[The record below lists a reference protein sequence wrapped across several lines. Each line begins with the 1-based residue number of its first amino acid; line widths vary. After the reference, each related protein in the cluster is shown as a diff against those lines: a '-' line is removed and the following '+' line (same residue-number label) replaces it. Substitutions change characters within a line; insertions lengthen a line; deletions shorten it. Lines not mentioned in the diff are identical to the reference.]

1 MEGVNDVSKLAD
13 NLHPLHGYK
22 IRGLREPSGKENDA
36 FIDALQKGLD
46 DAEDD
51 MYQAKLDSFLDTSR
65 GRWLDYWGSWLGL
78 HRLDRDDNTYREAL
92 KEHVLHKRDTI
103 DALREAIA
111 KYLKTNIGNIF
122 IYEPFR
128 DMFIWN
134 GSHWNTYKFW
144 PSTYYRYAVIDVQI
158 DNPFNNVVSEIIN
171 LFRPAGV
178 YWVITS
184 LVNVLNKKAPI
195 IDFSASAGNR
205 FITDDID
212 YIGFIKRNSHYI
224 NTNFSTKTE
233 IDNPFIY
240 NDSMLNGGKVY
251 YRLNRDINGVAWF
264 GQGNNNL
271 QPDYTDNY
279 LKTVEHIRMLS
290 ALQNNQLSR
299 MDDNGVVFNLTPQDN
314 NQRENVLS
322 FASNWSAGNPALNNA
337 QSGIKTTFYLDD
349 DGHQV
354 LRYDLPK
361 GSGTTPVSG
370 YYWYFNL
377 LTSTKYLFSWDM
389 RGENVNGTSSIKN
402 EFATTT
408 RIDNSPISKNWHRFG
423 ATFITNSDNSSRNDL
438 IFYTGLNDNTK
449 DGWIE
454 FRNPCL
460 EKLPDDTDLSN
471 ITTIPKWVD
480 NRINL
485 NKTTPYGIIDFYD
498 YLASYFNASG
508 IDSDEKNLDA
518 ALNQIDSS
526 PIKNLITRFSYIGAD
541 DSTNTLSA
549 YAYNFDYNVW
559 EKLADFNLTSDYQS
573 YKLSFTT
580 IKPYLS
586 KHKVMFVKYVPESYT
601 GTLNTDYFGF
611 SYGNTTFGELDCIM
625 PSQLGLGSDIY
636 SKTSPA
642 KYAVTGKAR
651 AGVDYLFNL
660 SGITTLHS
668 FDRLSTAVQ
677 TSLGSIT
684 YQGDSKYRLSLAYKF
699 NQTVQPLTL
708 KIHNQRTNFYT
719 ARDLTNGTGNLIG
732 IVNIDPIALA
742 KEAGMKISDGDN
754 IDFTIFGYSS
764 GLIQNV
770 AINVIN
776 HFYKDYGQNL
786 MKNDHMLLQPYAN
799 APSYIVLSSDY
810 TSASLHFTGEGVGTY
825 YATLD
830 DENSNLPDTAT
841 ISFSAK
847 GNGNIFGVEVYDL
860 VTDASIE
867 CDTQIDLDDTY
878 YQRISCTIDSGA
890 SKCKAVFFGV
900 SGSSGQFIDIKDIK
914 VETGVIATPYN

>member
-13 NLHPLHGYK
+13 NLHPLQGYK

-46 DAEDD
+46 DAEDG

-78 HRLDRDDNTYREAL
+78 HRLSRDDDTYREAL

-134 GSHWNTYKFW
+134 GSRWNTYKFW

-158 DNPFNNVVSEIIN
+158 DNPFNSVVNEIIN

-195 IDFSASAGNR
+195 IDFSAFAGNR

-224 NTNFSTKTE
+224 NPNFSTKTE
-233 IDNPFIY
+233 VDNPFIY
-240 NDSMLNGGKVY
+240 NGSMLNGGKVY
-251 YRLNRDINGVAWF
+251 YRLNRAINGVAWF
-264 GQGNNNL
+264 GQGNKDLIPNSN
-271 QPDYTDNY
+271 DNY
-279 LKTVEHIRMLS
+279 LNGVEYIKTLS
-290 ALQNNQLSR
+290 TFQNNQLSR
-299 MDDNGVVFNLTPQDN
+299 IDNNGVVFNLAPQYN
-314 NQRENVLS
+314 NQRRNLLS
-322 FASNWSAGNPALNNA
+322 FASNWSLGNPVLNNSE
-337 QSGIKTTFYLDD
+337 SGIKTTFYLDD

-354 LRYDLPK
+354 LRYDMPK
-361 GSGTTPVSG
+361 GAGTAPYIG
-370 YYWYFNL
+370 YLWYFKIDSSSKYL
-377 LTSTKYLFSWDM
+377 LTWDM
-389 RGENVNGTSSIKN
+389 RGENANGTNIR
-402 EFATTT
+402 ADVDTD
-408 RIDNSPISKNWHRFG
+408 RIGNTPISKNWNRFG
-423 ATFITNSDNSSRNDL
+423 ATLTTEYNSYPETPLAFLS
-438 IFYTGLNDNTK
+438 GLNDNTK

-460 EKLPDDTDLSN
+460 EKLSDDTDLTK
-471 ITTIPKWVD
+471 ITKIPAWID
-480 NRINL
+480 NNTNL
-485 NKTTPYGIIDFYD
+485 AKTTPYGIIDFYD
-498 YLASYFNASG
+498 YLASYFGTSKTDSG
-508 IDSDEKNLDA
+508 EDGLDTL
-518 ALNQIDSS
+518 LNQIDSS
-526 PIKNLITRFSYIGAD
+526 PIKNLITRFNYAGAGN
-541 DSTNTLSA
+541 STNTLSA

-580 IKPYLS
+580 IKPYLN
-586 KHKVMFVKYVPESYT
+586 KHYLMFVKYVPSSYT

-625 PSQLGLGSDIY
+625 PSQLGLGSEVY
-636 SKTSPA
+636 SESSPA

-742 KEAGMKISDGDN
+742 KEAGMEISDSDN
-754 IDFTIFGYSS
+754 IDFTIFSYSS

-786 MKNDHMLLQPYAN
+786 MKNDHKLLQPFKN
-799 APSYIVLSSDY
+799 APSYIALSSDY
-810 TSASLHFTGEGVGTY
+810 MSASLHFAGEGVGTY

-847 GNGNIFGVEVYDL
+847 GNGKIDAVEVYDL

-867 CDTQIDLDDTY
+867 CDTQIDLDSTY

-890 SKCKAVFFGV
+890 SKCNAIFFGV
-900 SGSSGQFIDIKDIK
+900 SGSPGQLVDIKDIK

>member
-13 NLHPLHGYK
+13 NLHPLQGYK

-46 DAEDD
+46 DAEDG

-78 HRLDRDDNTYREAL
+78 HRLSRDDDTYREAL

-134 GSHWNTYKFW
+134 GSRWNTYKFW

-158 DNPFNNVVSEIIN
+158 DNPFNSVVNEIIN

-195 IDFSASAGNR
+195 IDFSAFAGNR

-224 NTNFSTKTE
+224 NPNFSTKTE
-233 IDNPFIY
+233 VDNPFIY

-251 YRLNRDINGVAWF
+251 YRLNRAINGVAWF
-264 GQGNNNL
+264 GQGNKDLIPNSN
-271 QPDYTDNY
+271 DNY
-279 LKTVEHIRMLS
+279 LNGVEYIKTLS
-290 ALQNNQLSR
+290 TFQNNQLSR
-299 MDDNGVVFNLTPQDN
+299 IDNNGVVFNLAPQYN
-314 NQRENVLS
+314 NQRRNLLS
-322 FASNWSAGNPALNNA
+322 FASNWSLGNPVLNNSE
-337 QSGIKTTFYLDD
+337 SGIKTTFYLDD
-349 DGHQV
+349 EGHQV

-389 RGENVNGTSSIKN
+389 RGENANGTNIIN
-402 EFATTT
+402 EKANTNRVGNT
-408 RIDNSPISKNWHRFG
+408 PISKNWNRFG
-423 ATFITNSDNSSRNDL
+423 ATFTTNDTDGTNNDL
-438 IFYTGLNDNTK
+438 VFYSGLNDNTK

-460 EKLPDDTDLSN
+460 EKLPDDTDLSKV
-471 ITTIPKWVD
+471 TKIPAWID
-480 NRINL
+480 NNTNL
-485 NKTTPYGIIDFYD
+485 AKTTPYGIIDFYD
-498 YLASYFNASG
+498 YLASYFDTSK
-508 IDSDEKNLDA
+508 IDSGEEGLGVL
-518 ALNQIDSS
+518 LNQIDSS
-526 PIKNLITRFSYIGAD
+526 PIKNLITRFNYAGAGN
-541 DSTNTLSA
+541 STNTLSA

-580 IKPYLS
+580 IKPYLN
-586 KHKVMFVKYVPESYT
+586 KHYLMFVKYVPSSYT

-636 SKTSPA
+636 SKSSPA
-642 KYAVTGKAR
+642 KYAITGKAR

-684 YQGDSKYRLSLAYKF
+684 YRGDSKYRLSLAYKF
-699 NQTVQPLTL
+699 NQKVQPLTL

-732 IVNIDPIALA
+732 IVNIDLIALA
-742 KEAGMKISDGDN
+742 KEAGMEISDSDN

-786 MKNDHMLLQPYAN
+786 MKNDHKLLQPFKN
-799 APSYIVLSSDY
+799 APSYIALSSDY
-810 TSASLHFTGEGVGTY
+810 TSASLHFAGEGVGTY

-830 DENSNLPDTAT
+830 DENSNLPDTTT

-847 GNGNIFGVEVYDL
+847 GTGKIDGVKVYNLATSD
-860 VTDASIE
+860 SIP
-867 CDTQIDLDDTY
+867 CATKITLDDTY
-878 YQRISCTIDSGA
+878 YQRISCTVDSGA
-890 SKCKAVFFGV
+890 SKCNAIGFSV
-900 SGSSGQFIDIKDIK
+900 SGSVGQTISIKNIK

>member
-22 IRGLREPSGKENDA
+22 IRGLREPSGKDNDA
-36 FIDALQKGLD
+36 FIGALQKGLD
-46 DAEDD
+46 DAEDG

-92 KEHVLHKRDTI
+92 KEHVLHGRNTI
-103 DALREAIA
+103 DALRKAIA
-111 KYLKTNIGNIF
+111 KYLKTNIENIF

-158 DNPFNNVVSEIIN
+158 DNPFNNVVGEIIN

-195 IDFSASAGNR
+195 IDFSAFAGNR

-240 NDSMLNGGKVY
+240 NDSTLNGGKVY

-271 QPDYTDNY
+271 QPEYTDSY
-279 LKTVEHIRMLS
+279 LKAVEHIRMLS

-322 FASNWSAGNPALNNA
+322 FASNWSAGSPMDNTDNK
-337 QSGIKTTFYLDD
+337 IKTTFYIDD
-349 DGHQV
+349 EGHQV
-354 LRYDLPK
+354 LRYDMPNGL
-361 GSGTTPVSG
+361 GSNPIYG
-370 YYWYFNL
+370 YSWIFNL
-377 LTSTKYLFSWDM
+377 LPSRKYLLSWDM
-389 RGENVNGTSSIKN
+389 RGGNANGTHV
-402 EFATTT
+402 
-408 RIDNSPISKNWHRFG
+408 IDNEGDTQRIGNTPISKNWNRFG
-423 ATFITNSDNSSRNDL
+423 AVINTVDNHNDL
-438 IFYTGLNDNTK
+438 EFFSTTNDSSK
-449 DGWIE
+449 EGWIE
-454 FRNPCL
+454 FKNPCL
-460 EKLPDDTDLSN
+460 ELLSEDVDTSK

-485 NKTTPYGIIDFYD
+485 EKTTPYGIIDFYD

-508 IDSDEKNLDA
+508 IDSDEKSLDA

-526 PIKNLITRFSYIGAD
+526 PIKNLITRFNYVGAGN
-541 DSTNTLSA
+541 STNTLSA
-549 YAYNFDYNVW
+549 YAYNFDYSVW
-559 EKLADFNLTSDYQS
+559 EKLTDFSLTSDYQS

-636 SKTSPA
+636 SKSSPA
-642 KYAVTGKAR
+642 KYAVTGKAKV
-651 AGVDYLFNL
+651 GVDYLFNL

-684 YQGDSKYRLSLAYKF
+684 YRGDSKYRLSLAYKF

-719 ARDLTNGTGNLIG
+719 SRDLTNGTGNLIG

-742 KEAGMKISDGDN
+742 KAAGMEISDGDN

-786 MKNDHMLLQPYAN
+786 MKNDHKLLQPFKN

-810 TSASLHFTGEGVGTY
+810 TSASLHFASEGVGTY

-830 DENSNLPDTAT
+830 DENSSLPDTTT

-847 GNGNIFGVEVYDL
+847 GNGKIDAVEFYGL

-867 CDTQIDLDDTY
+867 CATQIDLDDTY

-890 SKCKAVFFGV
+890 SNCNAIFFGV
-900 SGSSGQFIDIKDIK
+900 SGSQGQFIDIKDIK

>member
-78 HRLDRDDNTYREAL
+78 HRLSRDDDTYREAL

-103 DALREAIA
+103 DSLREAIA

-134 GSHWNTYKFW
+134 GSRWNTYKFW

-158 DNPFNNVVSEIIN
+158 DNPFNSVVNEIIN

-195 IDFSASAGNR
+195 IDFSAFAGNR

-224 NTNFSTKTE
+224 NPNFSTKTE
-233 IDNPFIY
+233 VDNPFIY

-251 YRLNRDINGVAWF
+251 YRLSRAINGVAWF
-264 GQGNNNL
+264 GQGNRDL
-271 QPDYTDNY
+271 IPKSDDNY
-279 LKTVEHIRMLS
+279 LNGVEYIKTLS
-290 ALQNNQLSR
+290 TFQNNQLSR
-299 MDDNGVVFNLTPQDN
+299 IDNNGVVFNLAPQYN
-314 NQRENVLS
+314 NQRRNLLS
-322 FASNWSAGNPALNNA
+322 FASNWSLGNPVLSNSE
-337 QSGIKTTFYLDD
+337 SGIKTTFYLDD

-354 LRYDLPK
+354 LRYDIPK
-361 GSGTTPVSG
+361 GAGTDPYIG
-370 YYWYFNL
+370 YVWYFRIDSSSKYL
-377 LTSTKYLFSWDM
+377 LTWDM
-389 RGENVNGTSSIKN
+389 RGENANGTNIR
-402 EFATTT
+402 ADVDTD
-408 RIDNSPISKNWHRFG
+408 RIGNTPISKNWNRFG
-423 ATFITNSDNSSRNDL
+423 ATLTTKDNSYPETPLAFLS
-438 IFYTGLNDNTK
+438 GLNDNTK

-460 EKLPDDTDLSN
+460 EKLSDDTDLTK
-471 ITTIPKWVD
+471 ITKIPAWID
-480 NRINL
+480 NNTNL
-485 NKTTPYGIIDFYD
+485 AKTTPYGIIDFYD
-498 YLASYFNASG
+498 YLASYFDTSK
-508 IDSDEKNLDA
+508 IDNDEEGLGVL
-518 ALNQIDSS
+518 LNQIDSS
-526 PIKNLITRFSYIGAD
+526 PIKNLTARFNYAGAGNI
-541 DSTNTLSA
+541 TNTLSA

-580 IKPYLS
+580 IKPYLN
-586 KHKVMFVKYVPESYT
+586 KHYLMFIKYVPSSYT

-625 PSQLGLGSDIY
+625 PSQLGLGSEVY
-636 SKTSPA
+636 SKSSPA

-684 YQGDSKYRLSLAYKF
+684 YREDSKYRLSLAYKF
-699 NQTVQPLTL
+699 SQTVQPLTL

-742 KEAGMKISDGDN
+742 KEAGMKISDSDN

-786 MKNDHMLLQPYAN
+786 MKNDHKLLQPFKN
-799 APSYIVLSSDY
+799 APSYIALSSDY

-847 GNGNIFGVEVYDL
+847 GNGKIDAVEVYDL

-890 SKCKAVFFGV
+890 SKCNAVFFGV

>member
-46 DAEDD
+46 DAEDG

-78 HRLDRDDNTYREAL
+78 HRLSRDDDTYREAL

-158 DNPFNNVVSEIIN
+158 DNPFNSVVNEIIN

-195 IDFSASAGNR
+195 IDFSAFAGNR

-224 NTNFSTKTE
+224 NPNFSTKTE
-233 IDNPFIY
+233 VDNPFIY

-251 YRLNRDINGVAWF
+251 YRLNRAINGVAWF
-264 GQGNNNL
+264 GQGNRDLIPNS
-271 QPDYTDNY
+271 DDNY
-279 LKTVEHIRMLS
+279 LNGVEYVKTLS
-290 ALQNNQLSR
+290 TFQNNQLSR
-299 MDDNGVVFNLTPQDN
+299 IDNNGVVFNLAPQYN
-314 NQRENVLS
+314 NQRRNLLS
-322 FASNWSAGNPALNNA
+322 FASNWSLGNPEFNEPE
-337 QSGIKTTFYLDD
+337 SGTKTTFYLDD
-349 DGHQV
+349 EGHQV
-354 LRYDLPK
+354 LRYDMPK
-361 GSGTTPVSG
+361 GAGTGPYIG
-370 YYWYFNL
+370 YLWYLGMDLSSKYL
-377 LTSTKYLFSWDM
+377 LTWDM
-389 RGENVNGTSSIKN
+389 RGENANGTSIRADVDTN
-402 EFATTT
+402 
-408 RIDNSPISKNWHRFG
+408 RIGNTPISKNWNRFG
-423 ATFITNSDNSSRNDL
+423 ATFITLDGSDSDSGL
-438 IFYTGLNDNTK
+438 GFFSALNDNTK

-460 EKLPDDTDLSN
+460 EKLPDDTDLTK
-471 ITTIPKWVD
+471 ITKIPAWID
-480 NRINL
+480 NNTNL
-485 NKTTPYGIIDFYD
+485 AKTTPYGIIDFYD
-498 YLASYFNASG
+498 YLASYFDTSK
-508 IDSDEKNLDA
+508 IDSGEDGLDVV
-518 ALNQIDSS
+518 LNQIDSS
-526 PIKNLITRFSYIGAD
+526 PIKNLITRLSYVGAGN
-541 DSTNTLSA
+541 STNTLSA

-559 EKLADFNLTSDYQS
+559 EKLADFSLTSDYQS

-580 IKPYLS
+580 IKPYLN
-586 KHKVMFVKYVPESYT
+586 KHYLMFVKYVPQSYT

-625 PSQLGLGSDIY
+625 PSQLGLGSEVY
-636 SKTSPA
+636 SKSSPA

-651 AGVDYLFNL
+651 ADVDYLSNL

-668 FDRLSTAVQ
+668 FDNLSTAVQ
-677 TSLGSIT
+677 NSLGSIT
-684 YQGDSKYRLSLAYKF
+684 YKEGSNYRLSLAYRF

-708 KIHNQRTNFYT
+708 KTYNQRTQSYT
-719 ARDLTNGTGNLIG
+719 ARDLTNGTGNLVG
-732 IVNIDPIALA
+732 MVNVDPIALA
-742 KEAGMKISDGDN
+742 KGTGMEFKDGD
-754 IDFTIFGYSS
+754 IIGLTIFGSSS
-764 GLIQNV
+764 GIIQNA

-776 HFYKDYGQNL
+776 YVYKDYGQNL
-786 MKNDHMLLQPYAN
+786 MENSPNLLQPTAI
-799 APSYIVLSSDY
+799 APSSIKLNADS
-810 TSASLHFTGEGVGTY
+810 TSASFSFTGEGAGTY
-825 YATLD
+825 YATLGGD
-830 DENSNLPDTAT
+830 NSNLPDTTTT

-847 GNGNIFGVEVYDL
+847 GTGKIDGVKVYNLATSD
-860 VTDASIE
+860 SIP
-867 CDTQIDLDDTY
+867 CATKITLDDTY
-878 YQRISCTIDSGA
+878 YQRISCTVDSGA
-890 SKCKAVFFGV
+890 SKCNAIGFSV
-900 SGSSGQFIDIKDIK
+900 SGNVGQNISIKNIK
-914 VETGVIATPYN
+914 VETGVISTPYN

>member
-78 HRLDRDDNTYREAL
+78 HRLNRDDNTYREAL

-158 DNPFNNVVSEIIN
+158 DNPFNSVVSEIIN

-233 IDNPFIY
+233 IGNPFIY

-299 MDDNGVVFNLTPQDN
+299 MDDNGVVFNLTPQYN
-314 NQRENVLS
+314 NQRENVLP
-322 FASNWSAGNPALNNA
+322 FASNWSAGNPTLNNA

-361 GSGTTPVSG
+361 GSGTNPVSG

-377 LTSTKYLFSWDM
+377 LTSTKYLLSWDM

-402 EFATTT
+402 GFATTT

-423 ATFITNSDNSSRNDL
+423 ATFTTNSDNSSSNDL
-438 IFYTGLNDNTK
+438 IFYTGLNDNSK

-460 EKLPDDTDLSN
+460 EKIPNSSN
-471 ITTIPKWVD
+471 PTTIPDWID

-498 YLASYFNASG
+498 YLASYFKASG
-508 IDSDEKNLDA
+508 IDSDEKSLDA

-526 PIKNLITRFSYIGAD
+526 PIKNLITRFNYTGAD

-559 EKLADFNLTSDYQS
+559 EKLTDFSLTSDYQS

-586 KHKVMFVKYVPESYT
+586 KHMVMFVKYVPESYT

-636 SKTSPA
+636 SKSSPA
-642 KYAVTGKAR
+642 NYAVTGKSKV
-651 AGVDYLFNL
+651 GVDYLFNL

-742 KEAGMKISDGDN
+742 KEAGMEIINGDN

-786 MKNDHMLLQPYAN
+786 MKNDHKLLQPYAN

-810 TSASLHFTGEGVGTY
+810 TSASLHFSGEGDGTY

-830 DENSNLPDTAT
+830 DKNSNLPDTTT

-847 GNGNIFGVEVYDL
+847 GNGNIDGVGVYDL
-860 VTDASIE
+860 ATDASIQ
-867 CDTQIDLDDTY
+867 CDTQIDLDSTY

-890 SKCKAVFFGV
+890 SKCNAIFFGV
-900 SGSSGQFIDIKDIK
+900 SGSPGQLVDIKDIK
-914 VETGVIATPYN
+914 VEPGVIATPYK

>member
-134 GSHWNTYKFW
+134 GSRWNTYKFW

-240 NDSMLNGGKVY
+240 NDSTLNGGKVY
-251 YRLNRDINGVAWF
+251 YRLSRDINGVAWF

-299 MDDNGVVFNLTPQDN
+299 MDDNGVIFNLTPQYN

-322 FASNWSAGNPALNNA
+322 FASNWSEGSPMDNTSNK
-337 QSGIKTTFYLDD
+337 IKTTFYIDD
-349 DGHQV
+349 EGHQV
-354 LRYDLPK
+354 LRYDMPK
-361 GSGTTPVSG
+361 GLGSNPIYG
-370 YYWYFNL
+370 YSWIFNL
-377 LTSTKYLFSWDM
+377 LPSRKYLLSWDM
-389 RGENVNGTSSIKN
+389 RGENANGTHV
-402 EFATTT
+402 
-408 RIDNSPISKNWHRFG
+408 IDNEGNTQRIGNTPISKNWNRFG
-423 ATFITNSDNSSRNDL
+423 AVISTVDNHNDL
-438 IFYTGLNDNTK
+438 EFFSTTNDSSK
-449 DGWIE
+449 EGWIE
-454 FRNPCL
+454 FKNPCL
-460 EKLPDDTDLSN
+460 ELISEDVDTSN

-480 NRINL
+480 NRVNL
-485 NKTTPYGIIDFYD
+485 EKTTPYGIIDFYD
-498 YLASYFNASG
+498 YLASYFEASG
-508 IDSDEKNLDA
+508 IDSDEKSLDA

-526 PIKNLITRFSYIGAD
+526 PIKNLITRFSYTGAD

-559 EKLADFNLTSDYQS
+559 EKLADFSLTSDYQS

-636 SKTSPA
+636 SKSSPA

-684 YQGDSKYRLSLAYKF
+684 YQEDSKYRLSLAYKF

-742 KEAGMKISDGDN
+742 KEAGMEIINGDN

-786 MKNDHMLLQPYAN
+786 MKNDHKLLQPFN
-799 APSYIVLSSDY
+799 NVSSDTTLSSDY
-810 TSASLHFTGEGVGTY
+810 TSASFHFAGEGVRVY

-830 DENSNLPDTAT
+830 DKNSNLPDTAT

-847 GNGNIFGVEVYDL
+847 GNGNIDGVEVINL

-890 SKCKAVFFGV
+890 SNCNAIFFGV
-900 SGSSGQFIDIKDIK
+900 SGSQGQFIDIKDIK